1 LTPSTETTPPIEYSA
16 KMLKSLYAISRIGGV
31 SQNIDEIISLI
42 IDTLSAHF
50 NSTSATITLI
60 NPDTKRLETEISRG
74 LPDSADSPTLEFD
87 RGVIGWVALHNRPIL
102 IPNMDHDSR
111 YMPGRENI
119 ACTMIVPMED
129 DGHVIGVLNLNKDQP
144 DAFDSEN
151 LKELEELTKEATRA
165 LQQRWLFDHL
175 RQKAEQLEVFTKVG
189 QSLVSKLEI
198 QELIESV
205 SKECQAITQCR
216 LCTIQFYDPHSQT
229 VQLRAHFPSTDRL
242 QESENS
248 IEESLAGSA
257 IQTRKQIEF
266 IDIQNAG
273 FIDLRDI
280 PQDDQI
286 RSVLSTPMIAEG
298 EVLGTINIFT
308 DHIHRFA
315 NDEKRLLNA
324 LATMAA
330 IAVQN
335 ARLYTR
341 VFKSEENLR
350 HNERLTTLGLLS
362 AEIAHEIRNPLTVL
376 KLLFGSL
383 DLTFPADD
391 PRNTDASVIKEKL
404 DQLEAIVGRVL
415 SFSKAP
421 QNLYAHWNIDELIH
435 ETCLLIRLKF
445 HQLKIQLHHTEAAS
459 PYVVAC
465 NKGQIQQVLLN
476 LLFNSTDAMPD
487 GGDIHIRCSHKEE
500 EGRKMLVVEIE
511 DSGTGIPAEIRPNIF
526 NSFLSGSSDGAGLGL
541 GIVKRILKDHHGE
554 IEVAQTNANG
564 TVMRMTLPLMNDEI
578 A

>member
-1 LTPSTETTPPIEYSA
+1 
-16 KMLKSLYAISRIGGV
+16 MLKSLYTISRIGSI
-31 SQNIDEIISLI
+31 SQSIDEIISLI
-42 IDTLSAHF
+42 IDTLSDHF
-50 NSTSATITLI
+50 DSTSATITLI

-74 LPDSADSPTLEFD
+74 LPDSADSPTLEFN
-87 RGVIGWVALHNRPIL
+87 RGAIGWVALHNRSLL
-102 IPNMDHDSR
+102 IPNMAHDAR
-111 YMPGRENI
+111 YMPGKENI

-144 DAFDSEN
+144 DTFDQQN
-151 LKELEELTKEATRA
+151 LQDLEQLTQEATRV
-165 LQQRWLFDHL
+165 LQQRWLFNHL
-175 RQKAEQLEVFTKVG
+175 QQKAEQLEVFTKVG

-205 SKECQAITQCR
+205 SRECQTITQCR
-216 LCTIQFYDPHSQT
+216 LCTIQFYDSHT
-229 VQLRAHFPSTDRL
+229 NAVQLKAHYPATEEL
-242 QESENS
+242 QESEHR

-266 IDIQNAG
+266 IDLQNPG

-280 PQDDQI
+280 PKNDQI
-286 RSVLSTPMIAEG
+286 RSVLSTPMIVEG
-298 EVLGTINIFT
+298 EVLGVINIFT

-324 LATMAA
+324 LATMSA

-350 HNERLTTLGLLS
+350 QNERLTTLGLLS

-383 DLTFPADD
+383 DLNFPSDD

-421 QNLYAHWNIDELIH
+421 QNLYAHWNVDELIH
-435 ETCLLIRLKF
+435 ETCLLIRLKL
-445 HQLKIQLHHTEAAS
+445 HQQKIRLHHTDAIS
-459 PYVVAC
+459 PYIIAC

-476 LLFNSTDAMPD
+476 LLINSTDAMPN
-487 GGDIHIRCSHKEE
+487 GGDIHIRCNHEDE
-500 EGRKMLVVEIE
+500 EGRKMLAIEIE
-511 DSGTGIPAEIRPNIF
+511 DSGTGIPTEIRPNIF
-526 NSFLSGSSDGAGLGL
+526 NSFLSGRSDGTGLGL

-554 IEVAQTNANG
+554 IEVAQTSPQG
-564 TVMRMTLPLMNDEI
+564 TVMRLRLPLVKDEV
-578 A
+578 